1 MYKGYERKLSG
12 HLQLK
17 NQTSAL
23 TLLFPRRKYFFTLDN
38 CSGLLKF
45 YRNKDDY
52 SANLAPLGTMDLH
65 RSNVKLMKNHES
77 TLCLELIN
85 GQKYELAAESPTE
98 LFKWFS
104 KMTVFRQNGY
114 HNTRWAVLTKSRSLD
129 HLIDS
134 LEKGYWY
141 SPSNAYSHY
150 QPRTELEKTNEAI
163 RHKRRTY
170 SDAHQGSETTTAS
183 ELSLLHGS
191 DSEGGFSSTVS
202 NNKHR
207 EGQWQQ
213 DHYLSSSSLKEWNHF
228 NDVLC
233 QMERSNGKRH
243 AGTDQKGIR
252 LSIFG
257 SKLAKTL
264 EEFRRKEK
272 KPKGTK
278 QKMKRFREESTEYKI
293 VYLKCLLDSV
303 RIHMND
309 SANSPEVTLPYG
321 DIATHRDRIKN
332 LTKEAK
338 RNNPSLPDVQS
349 LVAPESHTDTYG
361 FVQQFSNESEAIIY
375 MASALEQHMNE
386 QSNVK
391 NIVRWK
397 AWLHSDIK
405 TGIANTRELR
415 ALVREGIPSKYRSA
429 VWTQLLQRMTQ
440 DVKKKHSSNY
450 FHSLV
455 CLFNSADANKMT
467 ATSRR
472 QINLDLMRTM
482 PNNTHFVTFHSKGI
496 RQLQQVLFAFATH
509 NPKIGYCQG
518 MNFIAA
524 VALLFVSAE
533 DTFWLLIALTEC
545 YFPEEYYDS
554 LLTGA
559 RASQEVLKDILVQKA
574 PKLMEHL
581 VNSDFDISIVS
592 LNWFISLFSDC
603 IPFSVMLRIWDCFF
617 LEGPKVIY
625 RFATALLVMHQQDV
639 IALDD
644 QISKIRFLKCA
655 VKNLNNADILFKFAF
670 ETMKPFPRRREL
682 LASHSKHIQRI
693 KQQAIRLEHLRLQVT
708 NPATDLCNVDQCKH
722 VKACLSIPNTD
733 KILVSFGS
741 NSVSQLGVINCET
754 ESFQIVSRQIPTL
767 ILAIAMCK
775 TDMLLTSTVAKT
787 LTAFSIDFQIDSCSY
802 LWEIS
807 TQDVVMDMACQ
818 GTTLYAGLLDGSL
831 SLIQNV
837 SSSAPCYSDF
847 CYIPI
852 ADCIPVSR
860 ILLTQQNYLWIA
872 VGDRIRIYDANTLDK
887 VEQIQNSNWRGAEK
901 VSCMEASSMGIWIA
915 WSSSNVVE
923 LWDPIYFTCIHSI
936 QIEETEEEAAQKMDC
951 FVSSIQTLDDIVW
964 IGTHTGR
971 LVVHKVEEA
980 ERPISSLY
988 RPNSCD
994 SCYNQGLIFS
1004 CDSHTNQ
1011 KNALVH
1017 RDSGFSE
1024 KMPCQL
1030 NSDPCL
1036 SHTAHEIRNN
1046 LSEQNRE
1053 WTSIS
1058 TLDAIKKSTRKCFLK
1073 TVQQLEFLNREV
1085 ENKCT
1090 NPDLKTVIPSVRLTE
1105 YSSNEASGSSSE
1117 SETLVATQQLKDLT
1131 TTATPLE
1138 GHYRQMQLQL
1148 ERSSPSRSR
1157 SHSYNK
1163 RHGPALLNLPSTES
1177 LNRNASGSCLSLA
1190 SCASLSSHHKSTI
1203 LFDGKIAA
1211 KGPVYLSILRRSG
1224 EEPLVISYT
1233 ACLVR
1238 TSQVQFWSLSAERM
1252 PIKLRSF
1259 KRSVANQTT
1268 KK

>member
-23 TLLFPRRKYFFTLDN
+23 TLLFPRRKYFFTLDD

-104 KMTVFRQNGY
+104 KMT
-114 HNTRWAVLTKSRSLD
+114 
-129 HLIDS
+129 
-134 LEKGYWY
+134 
-141 SPSNAYSHY
+141 
-150 QPRTELEKTNEAI
+150 TELEKTNEAI

-233 QMERSNGKRH
+233 QMERSNGK
-243 AGTDQKGIR
+243 
-252 LSIFG
+252 
-257 SKLAKTL
+257 
-264 EEFRRKEK
+264 
-272 KPKGTK
+272 
-278 QKMKRFREESTEYKI
+278 KMKRFREESTEYKI

-321 DIATHRDRIKN
+321 DIAT
-332 LTKEAK
+332 
-338 RNNPSLPDVQS
+338 
-349 LVAPESHTDTYG
+349 
-361 FVQQFSNESEAIIY
+361 QFSNESEAIIY

-455 CLFNSADANKMT
+455 CLFNSADANK
-467 ATSRR
+467 
-472 QINLDLMRTM
+472 
-482 PNNTHFVTFHSKGI
+482 I

-533 DTFWLLIALTEC
+533 DTF
-545 YFPEEYYDS
+545 
-554 LLTGA
+554 
-559 RASQEVLKDILVQKA
+559 
-574 PKLMEHL
+574 
-581 VNSDFDISIVS
+581 
-592 LNWFISLFSDC
+592 
-603 IPFSVMLRIWDCFF
+603 
-617 LEGPKVIY
+617 
-625 RFATALLVMHQQDV
+625 
-639 IALDD
+639 
-644 QISKIRFLKCA
+644 
-655 VKNLNNADILFKFAF
+655 
-670 ETMKPFPRRREL
+670 
-682 LASHSKHIQRI
+682 
-693 KQQAIRLEHLRLQVT
+693 
-708 NPATDLCNVDQCKH
+708 
-722 VKACLSIPNTD
+722 
-733 KILVSFGS
+733 
-741 NSVSQLGVINCET
+741 
-754 ESFQIVSRQIPTL
+754 
-767 ILAIAMCK
+767 
-775 TDMLLTSTVAKT
+775 
-787 LTAFSIDFQIDSCSY
+787 CSY

-831 SLIQNV
+831 SL
-837 SSSAPCYSDF
+837 
-847 CYIPI
+847 
-852 ADCIPVSR
+852 
-860 ILLTQQNYLWIA
+860 
-872 VGDRIRIYDANTLDK
+872 
-887 VEQIQNSNWRGAEK
+887 IQNSNWRGAEK

-936 QIEETEEEAAQKMDC
+936 QIEETEEE
-951 FVSSIQTLDDIVW
+951 VSDDI
-964 IGTHTGR
+964 
-971 LVVHKVEEA
+971 LA
-980 ERPISSLY
+980 
-988 RPNSCD
+988 
-994 SCYNQGLIFS
+994 
-1004 CDSHTNQ
+1004 
-1011 KNALVH
+1011 
-1017 RDSGFSE
+1017 
-1024 KMPCQL
+1024 
-1030 NSDPCL
+1030 
-1036 SHTAHEIRNN
+1036 
-1046 LSEQNRE
+1046 
-1053 WTSIS
+1053 
-1058 TLDAIKKSTRKCFLK
+1058 KK
-1073 TVQQLEFLNREV
+1073 
-1085 ENKCT
+1085 
-1090 NPDLKTVIPSVRLTE
+1090 
-1105 YSSNEASGSSSE
+1105 Y
-1117 SETLVATQQLKDLT
+1117 
-1131 TTATPLE
+1131 
-1138 GHYRQMQLQL
+1138 
-1148 ERSSPSRSR
+1148 
-1157 SHSYNK
+1157 
-1163 RHGPALLNLPSTES
+1163 
-1177 LNRNASGSCLSLA
+1177 
-1190 SCASLSSHHKSTI
+1190 
-1203 LFDGKIAA
+1203 
-1211 KGPVYLSILRRSG
+1211 
-1224 EEPLVISYT
+1224 
-1233 ACLVR
+1233 
-1238 TSQVQFWSLSAERM
+1238 
-1252 PIKLRSF
+1252 
-1259 KRSVANQTT
+1259 
-1268 KK
+1268 